1 MKTSQFI
8 RILILSISTSFFS
21 LSIYAQEGK
30 IQGKVSDSSG
40 MGLMGASVLI
50 ENTNKAQNTDLDGNF
65 TLAGLKD
72 GTYQVVVSFMGF
84 KTQKLSIKVPQ
95 SGQLTIKL
103 VDDQA
108 VLDEVIVT
116 GVFDKR
122 TKMQSSVAISTMN
135 AKQIERTAA
144 TSAGDLLKN
153 IPGVYVNQAR
163 GEVSNTVYSRGISA
177 GSIEN
182 ANGYYYVSMQEDG
195 LPVTNLNLGVDYFL
209 RPDAGTARVEAVRG
223 GTASILGA
231 NAPGGIFNYVSKEG
245 GKTFAGE
252 LRSKFGLEGNLK
264 NPYYRTDLNL
274 GGAMNQSGSLT
285 YNVSGFYRQSDG
297 ARQLD
302 YPMNNGGQIRANIMN
317 KYKTGSIKVYAKIL
331 DDKNATAEF
340 TPTIGWN
347 DPKIP
352 AGFSATDSY
361 YLPKL
366 TMQIPINNTDS
377 RTFDSKD
384 KSHSRQQAIGM
395 NWNQD
400 LGAGFKLKND
410 FRLQKMKYDSN
421 SPAVVTPFATDNLL
435 FYAIGHTLGKFGT
448 YTFTDRVNGQVLGTV
463 TQSPNI
469 INGNFAG
476 FNFTPGPNNNFPG
489 SNVQANS
496 LFFLPLF
503 YTERKTNE
511 FMDNFSISKKVKNMN
526 FILGGFYANSQM
538 SRIGGS
544 QDFGF
549 AVGTMQ
555 DKPHL
560 VDITLAG
567 FDGKTY
573 QVTDPNGVQL
583 PGSSGAST
591 ASFRQIQSAAYFG
604 HEWNISDKLIF
615 DWGIRYESLHAYG
628 YNSQP
633 IANAESAGLDNNPLT
648 IYDNF
653 GGTAGPRLNVDKTVN
668 TVSFS
673 GGLNYKLADDQAVY
687 VRYSNGKKSPDINF
701 YLDQT
706 SQFLID
712 NSKPNAQ
719 KIEQFEVGYKISTPK
734 LKVFATPFYSTLS
747 NVSTTQTF
755 LNTDGTYY
763 NPGNQFN
770 AYRTYGLE
778 LETNYS
784 FTDQLA
790 LKVGATIQNSKA
802 TTYKTWIAN
811 ASGPSDD
818 VLQDLSGNETDNNAK
833 LIFNISPSYNINKFY
848 SSLNFSYMGARQA
861 NVQNAFKLPA
871 FTTVDLAMGYD
882 FSKKFGLQ
890 ANVNNILNT
899 YGVMG
904 WSGTGGFP
912 AALDRQSVTKEFVA
926 ANPNA
931 AYSTQG
937 SMPRAF
943 FLTASY
949 KF

>member
-1 MKTSQFI
+1 MKKTQFI
-8 RILILSISTSFFS
+8 KILILFIGFVFSSTN
-21 LSIYAQEGK
+21 LLAQEGK
-30 IQGKVSDSSG
+30 IDGKITDSKGLPIAGSSIVIEGSSKSANSDYNGEFTISNVPNGSHQLIITFIGFAKKRVTVS
-40 MGLMGASVLI
+40 
-50 ENTNKAQNTDLDGNF
+50 
-65 TLAGLKD
+65 
-72 GTYQVVVSFMGF
+72 
-84 KTQKLSIKVPQ
+84 VPQ
-95 SGQLTIKL
+95 TDKL
-103 VDDQA
+103 NIAMQEDQTA
-108 VLDEVIVT
+108 LDEVVVT

-122 TKMQSSVAISTMN
+122 TRMQSSVAISTLN
-135 AKQIERTAA
+135 AKQIERSAP
-144 TSAGDLLKN
+144 TSAADLLKN
-153 IPGVYVNQAR
+153 IPGLYVNQAR
-163 GEVSNTVYSRGISA
+163 GEVMNTVYSRGISA
-177 GSIEN
+177 GSVEN

-195 LPVTNLNLGVDYFL
+195 LPVTNLNSNVDYYL
-209 RPDAGTARVEAVRG
+209 RADAGTARVEAVRG

-252 LRSKFGLEGNLK
+252 VRAKFGLEGNLK

-274 GGAMNQSGSLT
+274 GGPINKSGSLT
-285 YNVSGFYRQSDG
+285 YDLSGFYRQSDG
-297 ARQLD
+297 ARDLG
-302 YPMNNGGQIRANIMN
+302 YPMNNGGQFRANIMN
-317 KYKTGSIKVYAKIL
+317 KYKKGSVKVYAKIL
-331 DDKNATAEF
+331 DDQNATAEF

-347 DPKIP
+347 NPEIP
-352 AGFSATDSY
+352 AGFSSTDSY

-366 TMQIPINNTDS
+366 KMQIPINDTDS
-377 RTFDSKD
+377 RTFDSSK
-384 KSHSRQQAIGM
+384 KSHSKQQAAGI
-395 NWNQD
+395 NWTHD

-410 FRLQKMKYDSN
+410 ARLQKMTYENN
-421 SPAVVTPFATDNLL
+421 SPAVVTPFATDDLL

-476 FNFTPGPNNNFPG
+476 FNFTPGANNNFPG

-503 YTERKTNE
+503 YTENKTNE
-511 FMDNFSISKKVKNMN
+511 FMDNFSINKKVKNMN

-583 PGSSGAST
+583 PGSAGAST

-604 HEWNISDKLIF
+604 HEWNISEKLIF

-668 TVSFS
+668 TISFS
-673 GGLNYKLADDQAVY
+673 GGLNYKIADDQAIY
-687 VRYSNGKKSPDINF
+687 FRYSNGKKSPDINF

-712 NSKPNAQ
+712 NTKPNAQ
-719 KIEQFEVGYKISTPK
+719 KVEQFEVGYKISTPK

-747 NVSTTQTF
+747 NVSTSQTF
-755 LNTDGTYY
+755 LNTNGTYY
-763 NPGNQFN
+763 NPGSQFN

-778 LETNYS
+778 LESNYA
-784 FTDQLA
+784 FTDQFT
-790 LKVGATIQNSKA
+790 LKAGATIQNSKA

-811 ASGPSDD
+811 ASGPNDD
-818 VLQDLSGNETDNNAK
+818 VLQNLSGNETDNNAK
-833 LIFNISPSYNINKFY
+833 LIFNVSPSYNYKNFY
-848 SSLNFSYMGARQA
+848 SSLNVGYMGARQA
-861 NVQNAFKLPA
+861 NLQNAFKLPA
-871 FTTVDLAMGYD
+871 FTTLDLAMGYD
-882 FSKKFGLQ
+882 FNKKFGLQ
-890 ANVNNILNT
+890 ANINNILNT